1 MPRDCAGAQR
11 KGECAME
18 DRKGQEGS
26 IITIT
31 ATDAQGRQEEQ
42 DYRVVAIYTAGGR
55 QYIALTPDLDTPE
68 LEADIYLFRYQEEDG
83 QGTVEE
89 IAEDEEFALAAD
101 ALQQVQ
107 MERNP

>member
-1 MPRDCAGAQR
+1 MRHGRPQR
-11 KGECAME
+11 H
-18 DRKGQEGS
+18 
-26 IITIT
+26 
-31 ATDAQGRQEEQ
+31 
-42 DYRVVAIYTAGGR
+42 
-55 QYIALTPDLDTPE
+55 
-68 LEADIYLFRYQEEDG
+68 G

>member
-1 MPRDCAGAQR
+1 
-11 KGECAME
+11 ME
-18 DRKGQEGS
+18 DRKGKEGS

-31 ATDAQGRQEEQ
+31 ATDEQGRQEEQ
-42 DYRVVAIYTAGGR
+42 DYRVIAIYTAAGR

>member
-1 MPRDCAGAQR
+1 MALEQFPKGSHSEGA
-11 KGECAME
+11 
-18 DRKGQEGS
+18 

-31 ATDAQGRQEEQ
+31 HDQGES
-42 DYRVVAIYTAGGR
+42 DYRVIAIYEAGGR
-55 QYIALTPDLDTPE
+55 RYIALTPDLDTPE

>member
-1 MPRDCAGAQR
+1 MYEGLYAPLPD
-11 KGECAME
+11 
-18 DRKGQEGS
+18 GQAYARRIGLPWP
-26 IITIT
+26 
-31 ATDAQGRQEEQ
+31 
-42 DYRVVAIYTAGGR
+42 
-55 QYIALTPDLDTPE
+55 LTPDLDTPE